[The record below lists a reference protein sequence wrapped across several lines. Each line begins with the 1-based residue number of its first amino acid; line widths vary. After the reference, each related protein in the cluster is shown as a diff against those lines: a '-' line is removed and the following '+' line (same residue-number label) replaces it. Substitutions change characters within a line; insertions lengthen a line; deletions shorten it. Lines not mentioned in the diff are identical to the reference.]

1 MIKILFVCH
10 GNICRSPMAEF
21 VLRDMVA
28 KRGWMD
34 QFEIASAATS
44 NEEIGNP
51 VHHGTKEKLIQYGV
65 STGGKYAIKLRMEDY
80 TKYDYLIG
88 MDQYN
93 RKNIERIVGR
103 DTAQKVFL
111 LLDFT
116 IHPRDIKDPWYTG
129 NFDETYDDVVEGCK
143 GFLMY
148 LEERGI
154 LSNS

>member
-28 KRGWMD
+28 KRGLSD

-51 VHHGTKEKLIQYGV
+51 VHHGTKEKLMQYGI
-65 STGGKYAIKLRMEDY
+65 STKGKCAVKLRMEDY
-80 TKYDYLIG
+80 EKYDYLIG

-93 RKNIERIVGR
+93 RKNILRIVGR
-103 DTAQKVFL
+103 DMADKVFL

-129 NFDETYDDVVEGCK
+129 DFDETYKDVLAGCA
-143 GFLMY
+143 GFLDY
-148 LEERGI
+148 LVERRK
-154 LSNS
+154 